1 MSELLE
7 VNNLKTHF
15 KVGLDKTAK
24 AVNGISFNIER
35 GKTLA
40 LVGESGCGKTQ
51 TAFSLIRLI
60 AKNGFHPSGQIIF
73 DKNNLATAAPADLGL
88 LVSRT
93 LPMSFQSPSRTAH
106 CALPPVPICQ

>member
-1 MSELLE
+1 MSTLLE
-7 VNNLKTHF
+7 VKDLKTFF

-24 AVNGISFNIER
+24 AVNGVSFNLYK

-73 DKNNLATAAPADLGL
+73 NKKERDNN
-88 LVSRT
+88 
-93 LPMSFQSPSRTAH
+93 
-106 CALPPVPICQ
+106 I